1 MADPASLEAILA
13 VEDDD
18 IEASP
23 DMTLEDILRDKGH
36 GDIAAILAAPSDPTL
51 STSAL
56 LTNLRTTSAFT
67 PASPA
72 SSTSASASATAST
85 TTTTST
91 TSAPART
98 RGAAARAVRGPR
110 PAPMAV
116 ASVLIESP
124 DAQAVPTS
132 STTTTSTT
140 EPTTTSGSSSS
151 SSTPPRAKGPT
162 AHILSE
168 SIMRPESPLEEK
180 VRRILEEGEQEEA
193 ALSVRASMDRD
204 TTAMATTV
212 DTNE

>member
-124 DAQAVPTS
+124 DAQAAPTS

-140 EPTTTSGSSSS
+140 EPTTTSGSSSG
-151 SSTPPRAKGPT
+151 STPPRAKGPT

>member
-124 DAQAVPTS
+124 DAQAAPTS

-140 EPTTTSGSSSS
+140 EPTTTSGSSSG
-151 SSTPPRAKGPT
+151 STPPRAKGPT

-204 TTAMATTV
+204 TTAMATII

>member
-72 SSTSASASATAST
+72 SSTSTSASATAST

-124 DAQAVPTS
+124 DAQAAPTS

-140 EPTTTSGSSSS
+140 EPTTTSGSSSG
-151 SSTPPRAKGPT
+151 STPPRAKGPT

-204 TTAMATTV
+204 TTAMATII

>member
-72 SSTSASASATAST
+72 SSTSTSASATAST

-124 DAQAVPTS
+124 DAQAAPTS

-140 EPTTTSGSSSS
+140 EPTTTSGSSSG
-151 SSTPPRAKGPT
+151 STPPRAKGPT

>member
-140 EPTTTSGSSSS
+140 EPTTTSGSSSG
-151 SSTPPRAKGPT
+151 STPPRAKGPT

-204 TTAMATTV
+204 TTAMATII